1 MLWKAV
7 CTDTTTFYRV
17 KSVPRP
23 SSNTVKAS
31 GNTVK
36 ACPTLTRQATHR
48 EAGGVKGKAMINMK
62 MIKII

>member
-1 MLWKAV
+1 M
-7 CTDTTTFYRV
+7 
-17 KSVPRP
+17 PRP

-48 EAGGVKGKAMINMK
+48 EAGGAKGKAMINMK
-62 MIKII
+62 MIKLKIRLKYQ